1 MIGEIIRVF
10 MYVIITIAFIAMLLV
25 PVELSSEYIRKHRE
39 YKNQKKQIELD
50 IRVWTSIAKSCD
62 PVEDAYDKGYA
73 IARLVIYHH
82 DLDELEKK
90 RKEYLCS

>member
-39 YKNQKKQIELD
+39 YKNQKEQIELD

-82 DLDELEKK
+82 ELDMLEK
-90 RKEYLCS
+90 S